1 MCRDEQSRERPVRR
15 LLTDVAVML
24 AEQTLW
30 RATGA
35 ELAMGT
41 IDQLMV
47 GVASAHGL
55 TGAAVRRELWAEVG
69 DGIRR

>member
-1 MCRDEQSRERPVRR
+1 
-15 LLTDVAVML
+15 ML